1 MLRGSSVERFVYNA
15 NVEWNGR
22 AQTMV
27 DDPAPTLEFDGGET
41 IFVDGDPAHWA
52 YIIQEGAVE
61 ISVEREGRSTVIDTL
76 EVGEIFGEMALFD
89 DSPRSATA
97 RAKLPTKCLLVSKG
111 VLEDQLEKAS
121 LLMRAMSGLLVKRL
135 RRTTDRID

>member
-1 MLRGSSVERFVYNA
+1 
-15 NVEWNGR
+15 
-22 AQTMV
+22 MV
-27 DDPAPTLEFDGGET
+27 DDPAPTLEFNAGEA
-41 IFVDGDPAHWA
+41 IFMDGDSAQWA
-52 YIIQEGAVE
+52 YIIQHGKVE

-97 RAKLPTKCLLVSKG
+97 TAVAPTKCLLISRA
-111 VLEDQLEKAS
+111 VLDDQLAKAS

-135 RRTTDRID
+135 RKTTDRID